1 MWCEDDADDQAPA
14 APTANH
20 KNIHVINVFNIIAA
34 GLVSTSSIDAAREKM
49 FTIFVQD
56 ET

>member
-1 MWCEDDADDQAPA
+1 MCEDDADDQAPA

-20 KNIHVINVFNIIAA
+20 KNIHVITVFNIIAA
-34 GLVSTSSIDAAREKM
+34 GLVATSSIDAARETM